1 MARKQATILDL
12 YDTSN
17 YWFVIQW
24 ISRRF
29 DEEERDPFS
38 KFVMSKPLGDAI
50 DASIATDEVIA
61 NVRASWRTLQRL
73 WIVGWEK
80 ESSNK
85 ISSFNAEEYFEHL
98 VTQTNQWLDDN
109 FPANDRGAG
118 QERKRL
124 LTAVRQQ
131 RLREKRKGLSGGGV
145 IQVSI
150 TGALFKSLYRQW
162 DVPEQK
168 RHEVVRSALSIVL
181 DSPDLLAR
189 AKMMAG
195 INKNEIHDRT
205 NE

>member
-1 MARKQATILDL
+1 MARKQSTILDL

-38 KFVMSKPLGDAI
+38 KFVMSERVGLALDA
-50 DASIATDEVIA
+50 DRPTDPVAEE
-61 NVRASWRTLQRL
+61 VRASWRVLQRS
-73 WIVGWEK
+73 WIEGWEK

-85 ISSFNAEEYFEHL
+85 SLNFNADEYFDNL
-98 VTQTNQWLDDN
+98 VTQTNHWLDEN
-109 FPANDRGAG
+109 FPANDKGSG

-131 RLREKRKGLSGGGV
+131 RLREKRKALSGGGV

-150 TGALFKSLYRQW
+150 NGELYKLLYRQW
-162 DVPEQK
+162 DIPEAK
-168 RHEVVRSALSIVL
+168 RNDMVRSALSIVL
-181 DSPDLLAR
+181 ESPELLTR
-189 AKMMAG
+189 AKMLAG
-195 INKNEIHDRT
+195 ILKN
-205 NE
+205 